1 MITKTQRKAGKFCKR
16 LKGACGDESGGGKI
30 PCQNA
35 GGRGEIVMTDE
46 EEEVLGRFT
55 SKLERW
61 SKQRKEA
68 VETLRASGS
77 VVE

>member
-1 MITKTQRKAGKFCKR
+1 MPKCWRK
-16 LKGACGDESGGGKI
+16 
-30 PCQNA
+30 
-35 GGRGEIVMTDE
+35 GEIVMTDE
-46 EEEVLGRFT
+46 EEEVLWRFT